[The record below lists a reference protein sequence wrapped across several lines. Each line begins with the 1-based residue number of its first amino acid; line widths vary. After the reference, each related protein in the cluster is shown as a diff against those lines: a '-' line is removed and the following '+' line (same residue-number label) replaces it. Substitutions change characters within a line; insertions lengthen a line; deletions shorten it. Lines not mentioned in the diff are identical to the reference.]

1 MTLSQL
7 KQAIARVQPY
17 REGSLAN
24 ALSSS
29 AGWAVA
35 DAWRA
40 AFDWH
45 AQEKWIAA
53 RQSEWNAE
61 MDSEYEEGMR
71 LIGEKLR

>member
-7 KQAIARVQPY
+7 KRAIEKVQPY
-17 REGSLAN
+17 RQGSLAD

-40 AFDWH
+40 ASDWQS
-45 AQEKWIAA
+45 QERWLELRK
-53 RQSEWNAE
+53 SEWSAE

-71 LIGEKLR
+71 LIAEKLR